1 MPTTPIR
8 VDNDLLQRIEQVKP
22 SFLST
27 TAFFQLLA
35 NDALNAQFDKNP
47 LSPLTIP
54 PYPTLPQTEQS
65 QSSKGVE
72 RENDNERKRVVVSG
86 REGVELSLQAEEAH
100 IEPAALE
107 AVKRKPTT
115 IRDIPPNLICH
126 DDLIEAYWQAKPKTK
141 TQAAWNLL
149 MGELGRMQERYGDS
163 VLRDQLK
170 LAEANR
176 WQGVSVR
183 NYEQFGMDKRNTPT
197 RGHVMDFDW
206 ESINGMS
213 I

>member
-54 PYPTLPQTEQS
+54 PYPTLSQTEQS
-65 QSSKGVE
+65 KSSKGVE

-107 AVKRKPTT
+107 AAKRKPTT

-149 MGELGRMQERYGDS
+149 IGELTLMQERYGDS
-163 VLRDQLK
+163 VVRDQLK

-176 WQGVSVR
+176 WQGVTVR
-183 NYEQFGMDKRNTPT
+183 NYEQFGMDKPKTST

>member
-1 MPTTPIR
+1 MATTPIR
-8 VDNDLLQRIEQVKP
+8 VDNDLLQRVEQVKP

-54 PYPTLPQTEQS
+54 PYPTLPQKEQS

-149 MGELGRMQERYGDS
+149 MGELTRMQERYGDS

-176 WQGVSVR
+176 WQGVTVR
-183 NYEQFGMDKRNTPT
+183 NYEQFGMDKPKTSAQASGLDYEAMNNVVTP
-197 RGHVMDFDW
+197 W
-206 ESINGMS
+206 
-213 I
+213 

>member
-126 DDLIEAYWQAKPKTK
+126 DDLIEACWKAKPKTK

-149 MGELGRMQERYGDS
+149 IGELTRMQERYGDS

-176 WQGVSVR
+176 WQGVTVR
-183 NYEQFGMDKRNTPT
+183 NYEQFGMDKPKTPT